1 MLSDDTWRAIGAR
14 KQPRC
19 RERPIGQL
27 VRQQLQRLQ
36 RRQGPELKELQEWLR
51 GSISPEFDEH
61 CRLVSLQ
68 AGRLTVAVDDP
79 GRLDMLRR
87 SCLFLIRERLAGLAR
102 RIPVADVQ
110 WTVYRE
116 P

>member
-1 MLSDDTWRAIGAR
+1 
-14 KQPRC
+14 
-19 RERPIGQL
+19 
-27 VRQQLQRLQ
+27 
-36 RRQGPELKELQEWLR
+36 
-51 GSISPEFDEH
+51 
-61 CRLVSLQ
+61 
-68 AGRLTVAVDDP
+68 VDDP

-116 P
+116 Q